1 MSARSLIDR
10 LARCRR
16 VAIDQG
22 PFMLYLH
29 GDPKTRELTLALFDR
44 VEQGRIEAVTSTI
57 TLTALL
63 VDPLARR
70 NEAVAKELSF
80 LLPTFPHL
88 ALITVHQAVAERAAK
103 LQARYG
109 LNLEIGLQAATA
121 LVEGA
126 ELLVT
131 TEPSLKIIKDE
142 IDVLLLED
150 CL

>member
-1 MSARSLIDR
+1 MSARSLIER
-10 LARCRR
+10 LAPCRR

-22 PFMLYLH
+22 PFTLYLQ

-44 VEQGRIEAVTSTI
+44 VERGQLEAVTSTI

-63 VDPLARR
+63 VAPLARR
-70 NEAVAKELSF
+70 NEAAAKELSF

-88 ALITVHQAVAERAAK
+88 ALIPVHQAVAERAAR
-103 LQARYG
+103 LQASYG
-109 LNLEIGLQAATA
+109 LNLENGLQAATA

-126 ELLVT
+126 EVLVT
-131 TEPSLKIIKDE
+131 TDPSLKIIKGE